1 MMQLRTPDAARMLAE
16 MRARHAIALCLDGAA
31 AAAVAA
37 PPTVSSAFACQP
49 KGGAGGQAP
58 FDYAAW
64 AADLAALVGATPR
77 STSELAQ
84 HYGLDPRS
92 LHGRLGKARR
102 LGCWPPAGMR
112 QGWTRDSY
120 AARRMTV
127 ERVGETTG
135 S

>member
-1 MMQLRTPDAARMLAE
+1 MQLRDPDAARMLAE
-16 MRARHAIALCLDGAA
+16 MRARHCAALFLAGAA

-37 PPTVSSAFACQP
+37 SPPASSAFACQP

-64 AADLAALVGATPR
+64 AADLAALVGAKPR

-102 LGCWPPAGMR
+102 LGFWPPAGMR
-112 QGWTRDSY
+112 QVWVRSSY
-120 AARRMTV
+120 GPQRMTV